1 MRTPNP
7 LVFAALILNACGG
20 EDANSDPTP
29 FSVIEARSAVDLAI
43 GPAMGAEEVFVP
55 VRGVNAYGAAVP
67 NVSFQLAVEGNAVNN
82 NGLAIET
89 GAWGIAEVRLWSAV
103 PQHIR
108 ITAPDWE
115 ADEPPSGD
123 AWLLTEQFAPRSLSD
138 AQALRGRPGQVSSGN
153 GATLYSVGE
162 TIYWQQHSPGAAPQV
177 SAVLSSEVLGTL
189 SVNLDGDGYTDY
201 AVWSAD
207 EVLLLRGSTLGPVWG
222 DGFALNS
229 GRIVDVAVDNLD
241 QDRNPDVAVAYV
253 DGSTYGLQ
261 AYINGGSWSFEALP
275 LLGLGAEP
283 TSLGI
288 GNYLGSSESEVAILQ
303 GSSIVR
309 YRFDS
314 VEERWLNSGQ
324 DLKPEPGFGPGA
336 QLGVSEDISGDS
348 SEELFIIEAPVE
360 SGERRFAF
368 YELPFERP
376 LIYDLGFE
384 AHEYLLADA
393 TGDGIPD
400 AIVLQQDGAGR
411 AELRALTSDSAGEDP
426 YRNRGFSTLAQ
437 VGKLGAEDANNDG
450 VTDITV
456 VNEAILHYQG
466 RIPEDGFWAVADPG
480 IGGWDMNAQS
490 PAWIIDAN
498 GDGKKKDLL
507 IIRDTAGKTGLWSYT
522 FSGGTNGNDLVFV
535 KAPTYERNLDGK
547 DANNRA
553 SFLDWDICDEGDSY
567 IYMLVNDGGSWLFVT
582 KIQTNGSVPGRAD
595 VAVRADKVT
604 CGPFANGASI
614 AAVSYAGE
622 VNYFDN
628 ALQPIATE
636 TIDPM
641 NDVVGANLEGTGTEL
656 VSCEEVGCTL
666 VAGDLDGDGIDELV
680 RGGPSPTLTAWGT
693 TWELGSTGIPSL
705 SDVDGNGTLD
715 VVLTSPDSGHVEVHL
730 VLGQSLAPA
739 QAFHTRQLLGGS
751 AAAGDVDNDGFAEF
765 FLLSSTGDLLFASQD

>member
-1 MRTPNP
+1 MRPFSP
-7 LVFAALILNACGG
+7 LIVATLSLASCGG
-20 EDANSDPTP
+20 EPTGSSDSP
-29 FSVIEARSAVDLAI
+29 FSSIEGVDAVDVAI
-43 GPAMGAEEVFVP
+43 GPAMGADEVYVP
-55 VRGVNAYGAAVP
+55 IRGVNGYGAAVP
-67 NVSFQLAVEGNAVNN
+67 NVSIELAVEGNAVNN
-82 NGLAIET
+82 NGLVLET
-89 GAWGIAEVRLWSAV
+89 GAWGIAEVRLWSTL

-108 ITAPDWE
+108 ISATNWDEEAP
-115 ADEPPSGD
+115 PTGD
-123 AWLLTEQFAPRSLSD
+123 AWLLTELFAPTALS
-138 AQALRGRPGQVSSGN
+138 AAEALRGRPGHVTSGS

-162 TIYWQQHSPGAAPQV
+162 SVLWQKHAPGAAPLV

-189 SVNLDGDGYTDY
+189 SASLDGDGYTDY
-201 AVWSAD
+201 IVWSAD

-222 DGFALNS
+222 DGFALSS
-229 GRIVDVAVDNLD
+229 GEIVDVAVDNLD
-241 QDRNPDVAVAYV
+241 QDSTPDVAIAYI

-261 AYINGGSWSFEALP
+261 AYTNGGSWNFEPLP
-275 LLGLGAEP
+275 VLGLGSEP
-283 TSLGI
+283 DSIGI
-288 GNYLGSSESEVAILQ
+288 GNYLGGSESEVAILQ
-303 GSSIVR
+303 GSTIVR

-314 VEERWLNSGQ
+314 PTGRWLNSGQ
-324 DLKPEPGFGPGA
+324 DLKPEPGFGPGSE
-336 QLGVSEDISGDS
+336 LGISEDISGDS

-384 AHEYLLADA
+384 AHEYLIADA
-393 TGDGIPD
+393 TGDGVSD
-400 AIVLQQDGAGR
+400 AIILQQDGEGR

-437 VGKLGAEDANNDG
+437 VGTLGAEDANNDG
-450 VTDITV
+450 ITDITV
-456 VNEAILHYQG
+456 VNDAILHYQG

-522 FSGGTNGNDLVFV
+522 FSGGTNGSDLVFV

-553 SFLDWDICDEGDSY
+553 TFLDWDICDEGDDY
-567 IYMLVNDGGSWLFVT
+567 IYMLVDDGGGWLFVT
-582 KIQTNGSVPGRAD
+582 KIQSNGSVPGRAD

-628 ALQPIATE
+628 ALVPIE
-636 TIDPM
+636 TSTLAPM
-641 NDVVGANLEGTGTEL
+641 NDVVGADLDGSGTQLLT
-656 VSCEEVGCTL
+656 CEEEGCSL
-666 VAGDLDGDGIDELV
+666 VAGDLDGDGIDEV
-680 RGGPSPTLTAWGT
+680 IQGGASPSITAWGE
-693 TWELGSTGIPSL
+693 TWSLGSTGTPSL

-715 VVLTSPDSGHVEVHL
+715 VLFTNPDSGHIEVHL

-751 AAAGDVDNDGFAEF
+751 AAAGDVDDDGLAEF